1 MLSVGDEHFK
11 KKSLARMEELINDD
25 NRTVIIVSH
34 SIDTLEK
41 LCTRVMWMND
51 GVIMEMGDP
60 HGVLAHYKKFM
71 NQ

>member
-1 MLSVGDEHFK
+1 
-11 KKSLARMEELINDD
+11 MEELINDD